1 MSNSQILLNI
11 SSKYIIDLIFS
22 HLYVNK
28 FYKIIK
34 YNKNFQ
40 QKININIEDSLKD
53 YLYNIK
59 IKGDLMTNTKYIQ
72 NLMNNKMTSFLKL
85 LFSKKSSL
93 KNNNFSLEGESN
105 DSNNENDSNIFLIKY
120 KGFKINDYPLPSDF
134 ESKSL
139 EEKIIILEYNQCYYK
154 YPLNDKNIELIY
166 LINEFREN
174 NNMNKL
180 MCNKNVNLDEF
191 LREKNQIIIKI
202 IFLLIL

>member
-11 SSKYIIDLIFS
+11 SSKYIIELIFS
-22 HLYVNK
+22 HLNMNI

-34 YNKNFQ
+34 YNKSFQ
-40 QKININIEDSLKD
+40 KGIKINIEDSLKD

-59 IKGDLMTNTKYIQ
+59 IKDDLITNTKNIQ
-72 NLMNNKMTSFLKL
+72 GLINNNMTSFLKL
-85 LFSKKSSL
+85 LFSKKSREPNESDSE
-93 KNNNFSLEGESN
+93 NNSK
-105 DSNNENDSNIFLIKY
+105 IFLIKY
-120 KGFKINDYPLPSDF
+120 KGFKINDFPLPSDF

-154 YPLNDKNIELIY
+154 YPLKDKNIELIY

-191 LREKNQIIIKI
+191 LREKNQIILKI
-202 IFLLIL
+202 IF

>member
-11 SSKYIIDLIFS
+11 SSKYIIELIFS
-22 HLYVNK
+22 HLNMNI

-34 YNKNFQ
+34 YNKSFQ
-40 QKININIEDSLKD
+40 KGIKINIEDSLKD

-59 IKGDLMTNTKYIQ
+59 IKDDLITNTKNIQ
-72 NLMNNKMTSFLKL
+72 GLINNNMTSFLKL
-85 LFSKKSSL
+85 LFSKKSREPNESDSE
-93 KNNNFSLEGESN
+93 NNSKL
-105 DSNNENDSNIFLIKY
+105 FLIKY
-120 KGFKINDYPLPSDF
+120 KGFKINDYPLLSDF

-154 YPLNDKNIELIY
+154 YPLKDKNIELIY

-202 IFLLIL
+202 IF

>member
-85 LFSKKSSL
+85 LFSKK
-93 KNNNFSLEGESN
+93 
-105 DSNNENDSNIFLIKY
+105 I
-120 KGFKINDYPLPSDF
+120 
-134 ESKSL
+134 
-139 EEKIIILEYNQCYYK
+139 
-154 YPLNDKNIELIY
+154 
-166 LINEFREN
+166 
-174 NNMNKL
+174 
-180 MCNKNVNLDEF
+180 
-191 LREKNQIIIKI
+191 
-202 IFLLIL
+202 

>member
-59 IKGDLMTNTKYIQ
+59 IKEDLVTNMKEKQTII
-72 NLMNNKMTSFLKL
+72 NDNKNK
-85 LFSKKSSL
+85 
-93 KNNNFSLEGESN
+93 
-105 DSNNENDSNIFLIKY
+105 IFLIKY

>member
-59 IKGDLMTNTKYIQ
+59 IKDDLITNTKNIQ
-72 NLMNNKMTSFLKL
+72 GLINNNMTRFLKL
-85 LFSKKSSL
+85 LFSKKSREPNESDSE
-93 KNNNFSLEGESN
+93 NNSK
-105 DSNNENDSNIFLIKY
+105 IYLIKY